1 MKRQGVDVCAF
12 VVDHDS
18 GRAQFKSGKRQ
29 DVIAA
34 QQKNKSCTMYVV
46 TDTDSEN
53 KSRMMKAVKDEGMPT
68 LKNPFVYGNLFIILN
83 IEFPQSLSSD
93 AQEGLKAL
101 LPPLLNTPMLGTE
114 DDIEVHTLVDI
125 DPVQSCSLNQANMA
139 VNGEAYDEDEAHARP
154 EQPQC
159 AQM

>member
-1 MKRQGVDVCAF
+1 
-12 VVDHDS
+12 
-18 GRAQFKSGKRQ
+18 
-29 DVIAA
+29 
-34 QQKNKSCTMYVV
+34 
-46 TDTDSEN
+46 
-53 KSRMMKAVKDEGMPT
+53 MKAVKDEGMPT

-101 LPPLLNTPMLGTE
+101 LPPLLNTPMLGTD